1 MAKKRE
7 SNFKKN
13 GVSSELL
20 PREQM
25 ERAASP
31 HDLKDEAVLAI
42 LLKTGAPGCDVLE
55 LARRLIPTRQL
66 HQQHTRS
73 DGWKSLD

>member
-1 MAKKRE
+1 MSKKRE

-13 GVSSELL
+13 GISSELL

-25 ERAASP
+25 ERAVSP

-55 LARRLIPTRQL
+55 LARRLIKAFGCIQDL
-66 HQQHTRS
+66 E
-73 DGWKSLD
+73 GC